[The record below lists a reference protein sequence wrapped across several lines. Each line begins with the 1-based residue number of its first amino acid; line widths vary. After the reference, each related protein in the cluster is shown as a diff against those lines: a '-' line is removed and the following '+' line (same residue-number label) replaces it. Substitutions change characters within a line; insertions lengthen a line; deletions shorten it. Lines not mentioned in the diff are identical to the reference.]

1 MFTHRGIRPS
11 VQAGSRRS
19 NCRLNSH
26 HLTASLRGL
35 SGLMVVEFVNTP
47 TLLAMGES
55 AIITNLKNRR
65 TLIVLIL
72 VIGAVYFVLGDMNGF
87 MSKSNLN
94 KEIQVKQISSTEMS
108 KARYTRKG
116 SGAYIDWIDVEL
128 NQDEINNI
136 VNWINSVP
144 ESDRV
149 ALNQIPANTSIS
161 AGIVFKLKTGKEIR
175 IQYDLE
181 KIYITRTDIWTRQMI
196 YTIDQENLRDFFDQQ
211 LKGFYFGED
220 KVNKS

>member
-1 MFTHRGIRPS
+1 MP
-11 VQAGSRRS
+11 AKYY
-19 NCRLNSH
+19 
-26 HLTASLRGL
+26 LTASLRGL
-35 SGLMVVEFVNTP
+35 SGLMVVEFMNTP

-65 TLIVLIL
+65 TLLVLIL

-108 KARYTRKG
+108 KALYTRKG

-161 AGIVFKLKTGKEIR
+161 AGIVFKLKAGKEIR

>member
-1 MFTHRGIRPS
+1 MI
-11 VQAGSRRS
+11 
-19 NCRLNSH
+19 
-26 HLTASLRGL
+26 
-35 SGLMVVEFVNTP
+35 
-47 TLLAMGES
+47 
-55 AIITNLKNRR
+55 
-65 TLIVLIL
+65 LIL
-72 VIGAVYFVLGDMNGF
+72 VIGTLYFVLGDMNGF

-128 NQDEINNI
+128 NQDEIINI

-149 ALNQIPANTSIS
+149 ALKQIPPNTSIR
-161 AGIVFKLKTGKEIR
+161 AGIVFKLKPGREIR

-181 KIYITRTDIWTRQMI
+181 K
-196 YTIDQENLRDFFDQQ
+196 N
-211 LKGFYFGED
+211 
-220 KVNKS
+220 

>member
-1 MFTHRGIRPS
+1 
-11 VQAGSRRS
+11 
-19 NCRLNSH
+19 
-26 HLTASLRGL
+26 
-35 SGLMVVEFVNTP
+35 
-47 TLLAMGES
+47 
-55 AIITNLKNRR
+55 
-65 TLIVLIL
+65 
-72 VIGAVYFVLGDMNGF
+72 

-108 KARYTRKG
+108 KALYTRKG

-149 ALNQIPANTSIS
+149 ALKQIPANTSIS
-161 AGIVFKLKTGKEIR
+161 AGIVFKLKPGREIR

>member
-1 MFTHRGIRPS
+1 
-11 VQAGSRRS
+11 
-19 NCRLNSH
+19 
-26 HLTASLRGL
+26 
-35 SGLMVVEFVNTP
+35 MVVEFVNTP
-47 TLLAMGES
+47 TLLAMGEN

-65 TLIVLIL
+65 TLLVLIL

-94 KEIQVKQISSTEMS
+94 KEIQVKLISSTEMS

-144 ESDRV
+144 DSDRI
-149 ALNQIPANTSIS
+149 ALKQIPSNTSIS
-161 AGIVFKLKTGKEIR
+161 AGIVFKLKAGKEIR

-181 KIYITRTDIWTRQMI
+181 KIYITKTDIWTRQMI

>member
-26 HLTASLRGL
+26 HLTASQRGL
-35 SGLMVVEFVNTP
+35 SGFMVVEFVNTP

-144 ESDRV
+144 DSDRI
-149 ALNQIPANTSIS
+149 ALNQIPSNTSIS
-161 AGIVFKLKTGKEIR
+161 AGIVFRLKTGREIR

-181 KIYITRTDIWTRQMI
+181 KIYITRTDIWTGQMI

>member
-1 MFTHRGIRPS
+1 
-11 VQAGSRRS
+11 
-19 NCRLNSH
+19 
-26 HLTASLRGL
+26 
-35 SGLMVVEFVNTP
+35 MVVEFVNTP
-47 TLLAMGES
+47 TLLAMGEN

-65 TLIVLIL
+65 TLLVLIL

-108 KARYTRKG
+108 KALYTRKG

-161 AGIVFKLKTGKEIR
+161 AGIVFKLKAGREIR

>member
-1 MFTHRGIRPS
+1 MNTNLKKAIVYLKRWD
-11 VQAGSRRS
+11 
-19 NCRLNSH
+19 
-26 HLTASLRGL
+26 
-35 SGLMVVEFVNTP
+35 VNTP
-47 TLLAMGES
+47 TLLAMEES

-149 ALNQIPANTSIS
+149 VLNQIPANTSIS
-161 AGIVFKLKTGKEIR
+161 AGIVFKLKAGREIR